1 MKRILKALGKTLGY
15 LTIVIMLFL
24 TPVILTS
31 LLGPEVALTIVMG
44 LTISIV
50 FYVIYKNEKH

>member
-50 FYVIYKNEKH
+50 FYVIYTNEKH

>member
-1 MKRILKALGKTLGY
+1 MKRILKSLGKTIGY
-15 LTIVIMLFL
+15 LTIVIMLFS

-44 LTISIV
+44 LITSTL
-50 FYVIYKNEKH
+50 FYIIYKNEKH